1 MIQDITTEKPNTGVI
16 TIHDIPS
23 SEFIKGIITGYFN
36 ECDVY
41 NYCENQPHLMALFK
55 SLMKAASNLIQ
66 SKGIDGGYIWNL
78 TERRYDFDNSKD
90 LRLYTDAEFVR
101 LQNAMGIV
109 CDLIE
114 KLPTDEQAAYAQ
126 QLPDKLNT
134 DEAKRYF
141 AKAIE
146 LGLMTDNYKWLKGL
160 QMLAC
165 FARDFSMKLS
175 LGKGNRISWKPFE
188 SLFGIEPGKLRLN
201 YNDIQKTGQ
210 NPSESD
216 LIDKVFE

>member
-1 MIQDITTEKPNTGVI
+1 MSSKEILP
-16 TIHDIPS
+16 
-23 SEFIKGIITGYFN
+23 SEFLEGIKSGKYGKNAIIKYCETLLDLEEFWIDLIVEQSKLIDKYNKPIIAIKG
-36 ECDVY
+36 DSV
-41 NYCENQPHLMALFK
+41 
-55 SLMKAASNLIQ
+55 S
-66 SKGIDGGYIWNL
+66 L
-78 TERRYDFDNSKD
+78 TESMPKSAKMEYE
-90 LRLYTDAEFVR
+90 RLSVAIHT
-101 LQNAMGIV
+101 
-109 CDLIE
+109 IE
-114 KLPTDEQAAYAQ
+114 TMMKKSQHYPNDKQPAFAQ

-210 NPSESD
+210 NPSESG

>member
-1 MIQDITTEKPNTGVI
+1 M
-16 TIHDIPS
+16 
-23 SEFIKGIITGYFN
+23 
-36 ECDVY
+36 
-41 NYCENQPHLMALFK
+41 
-55 SLMKAASNLIQ
+55 
-66 SKGIDGGYIWNL
+66 
-78 TERRYDFDNSKD
+78 TERRFDFDNSKD
-90 LRLYTDAEFVR
+90 LCLYTDAEFVR

-114 KLPTDEQAAYAQ
+114 KLPTDERAAYAQ

-188 SLFGIEPGKLRLN
+188 SLFEIEPGKLRLN